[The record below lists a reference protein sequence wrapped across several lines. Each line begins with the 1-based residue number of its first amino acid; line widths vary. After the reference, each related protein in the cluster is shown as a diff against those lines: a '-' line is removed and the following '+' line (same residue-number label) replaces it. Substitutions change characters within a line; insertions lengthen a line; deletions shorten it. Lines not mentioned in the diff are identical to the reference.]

1 MFSILQLGLVI
12 FVDADCGR
20 GFTRIENY
28 CVNISNEMAAPN
40 DSPTITSRCQAIQA
54 GQLQAPT
61 QAMLFLLK
69 VFLYVFSRNPFLC
82 VTLTWCRAVVV
93 NVTPLPFQQYS
104 PPKEYCIP
112 LA

>member
-1 MFSILQLGLVI
+1 MSAILQLGLII
-12 FVDADCGR
+12 FADADCGR

-69 VFLYVFSRNPFLC
+69 VFLSVFPNHFFLVGAVDRLWTDYV
-82 VTLTWCRAVVV
+82 
-93 NVTPLPFQQYS
+93 
-104 PPKEYCIP
+104 
-112 LA
+112 